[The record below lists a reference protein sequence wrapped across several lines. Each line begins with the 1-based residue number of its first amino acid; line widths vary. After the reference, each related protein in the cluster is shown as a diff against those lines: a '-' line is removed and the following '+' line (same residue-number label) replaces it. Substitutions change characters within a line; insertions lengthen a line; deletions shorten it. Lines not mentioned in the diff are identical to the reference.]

1 MASIHTFHAAAPVEA
16 AKPRTK
22 TSPEP
27 ELHGTPARRFRHE
40 PYGPLTSWGKLYCY
54 DDAPAANA
62 AAAAD
67 CGDDEAA
74 AVGTL
79 AAFAPIEAVEPLPT
93 LPPGTLHAGL
103 AGRVGFVAYPTESFA
118 VPADAVV
125 PPACGPRGRGLVRVF
140 FGQLPYA
147 VTDMQLAWLCYTFG
161 GGCVVVDAERITKRH
176 PEHGG
181 KALPTGCLHAYAT
194 AAAVATLHAR
204 MHKALLIDDSGVWF
218 ARDAAERAALRA
230 YCDELKRDRTRRF
243 ANRPYDAVSVE
254 RATSTYRG
262 PTTPPPSPPPPPPAY
277 AVPRVPPAMAAAPG
291 LRLEAAPWVPPHFA
305 P

>member
-54 DDAPAANA
+54 DDAPAAAADADTA
-62 AAAAD
+62 AALPPPMTVE
-67 CGDDEAA
+67 EA
-74 AVGTL
+74 L
-79 AAFAPIEAVEPLPT
+79 AA
-93 LPPGTLHAGL
+93 LPPGTLHRGL
-103 AGRVGFVAYPTESFA
+103 AGLVGFVAYPTESFA

-125 PPACGPRGRGLVRVF
+125 PPACGPRGRGLVRCF

-161 GGCVVVDAERITKRH
+161 GGCVVVDAERITKRQ
-176 PEHGG
+176 PGHGG
-181 KALPTGCLHAYAT
+181 KVMPTGCLHAYAT
-194 AAAVATLHAR
+194 AAAVATLNAR

-262 PTTPPPSPPPPPPAY
+262 PSTPPPSPPPEYFRPN
-277 AVPRVPPAMAAAPG
+277 VGAAAAAAIPMPRLEADVG
-291 LRLEAAPWVPPHFA
+291 LRREAAPWTPAGAFYGA
-305 P
+305 